1 MARTTLRPE
10 LCSIIPPRM
19 QNRPIDARGYSIP
32 WFVDYIDGQP
42 DFRCADQRKLRRA
55 IAHKLCWLCGEK
67 LGRHL
72 SFVIGPMCVVN
83 RVTSEPPCHLDCAT
97 YAVKGCPFMTLPAA
111 QYRTAN
117 LPACAKAPG
126 GVLLQHNP
134 TACAIYTTH
143 DFSIFL
149 PGNGILFR
157 LAEAESVTFW
167 HRGRLATRAELDA
180 ALAIGFPKVHAM
192 AVEEGPAAVAK
203 LDEMLQ
209 AAQRWFPPDAPT
221 AAISCRPSEEAWP

>member
-10 LCSIIPPRM
+10 LRSIIPPRM
-19 QNRPIDARGYSIP
+19 QARPIDARGYSIP
-32 WFVDYIDGQP
+32 WFVDYVDGKP
-42 DFRCADQRKLRRA
+42 DFRCADQRKLKRA

-97 YAVKGCPFMTLPAA
+97 YAVKGCPFMTLPEA

-117 LPACAKAPG
+117 LPAEATEPG
-126 GVLLQHNP
+126 GCPLKHNP

-157 LAEAESVTFW
+157 LAEPESITFW

-180 ALAIGFPKVHAM
+180 ALAIGFPKVRAM
-192 AVEEGPAAVAK
+192 AEAEGPDALAE
-203 LDEMLQ
+203 LNRMLEV
-209 AAQRWFPPDAPT
+209 AQRWFPLDVAT
-221 AAISCRPSEEAWP
+221 AVAS